1 MIFSKPTIVTITA
14 PTCAGKSY
22 LLEELLKHE
31 EFTRLIST
39 TDRAPRAGEVEGL
52 HYYFIDTATSMQME
66 LDNKFVEL
74 VTYLGVRYGVTLE
87 ELQKCFA
94 RGKTPVVIVEPTG
107 LEMYH
112 KFAKLNGSKFMNI
125 FSIYVHVNE
134 ATRIDRLRARSSADL
149 REAQNA
155 GKSLHET
162 NKIVNA
168 FEQRLSAI
176 QTVERQWISKHSWN
190 VIVSGEDTRKAIS
203 DILQSAKLFNDRISI

>member
-31 EFTRLIST
+31 EFARLIST

-66 LDNKFVEL
+66 QDNKFVEL
-74 VTYLGVRYGVTLE
+74 VTYLGVRYGVTHE
-87 ELQKCFA
+87 ELQRCFA
-94 RGKTPVVIVEPTG
+94 CGKTPIVIVEPTG
-107 LEMYH
+107 LDLYR
-112 KFAKLNGSKFMNI
+112 KLSAATGVNL

-134 ATRIDRLRARSSADL
+134 TTRIERLRSRSKHDL
-149 REAQNA
+149 DEAYMT
-155 GKSLHET
+155 GKST
-162 NKIVNA
+162 DAANKIVKM
-168 FEQRLSAI
+168 FEQRLHAI

-190 VIVSGEDTRKAIS
+190 VIVSGEDSRQATS
-203 DILQSAKLFNDRISI
+203 DILQSAKLFNGRISI